1 MAKVA
6 LPLVRHGE
14 LNPEEK
20 TCSVLVYCRTS
31 LHIKKYQS
39 FYMQTSELIVFT
51 EKSVSYQGLEIDDAS
66 ADSVLLI
73 YSEPARP
80 FIPSDRRHFHFLT

>member
-1 MAKVA
+1 
-6 LPLVRHGE
+6 
-14 LNPEEK
+14 
-20 TCSVLVYCRTS
+20 
-31 LHIKKYQS
+31 
-39 FYMQTSELIVFT
+39 MQTSELIVFT
-51 EKSVSYQGLEIDDAS
+51 EKSVSYQGLEIVDVAS

>member
-20 TCSVLVYCRTS
+20 TCFVLVYCRN
-31 LHIKKYQS
+31 QS
-39 FYMQTSELIVFT
+39 AHKRNISHFT
-51 EKSVSYQGLEIDDAS
+51 YKHLNYEMVTKKSVS
-66 ADSVLLI
+66 
-73 YSEPARP
+73 
-80 FIPSDRRHFHFLT
+80 

>member
-20 TCSVLVYCRTS
+20 TCSVLVYWTI
-31 LHIKKYQS
+31 LHINKYQS

-51 EKSVSYQGLEIDDAS
+51 EKSVSYQGLEIVDVAS

-73 YSEPARP
+73 
-80 FIPSDRRHFHFLT
+80 

>member
-20 TCSVLVYCRTS
+20 TCSVLVYWTS
-31 LHIKKYQS
+31 LHINKYQS

>member
-20 TCSVLVYCRTS
+20 TCFVLVYCRNQS
-31 LHIKKYQS
+31 AHNKYQS
-39 FYMQTSELIVFT
+39 FYMQTSELI
-51 EKSVSYQGLEIDDAS
+51 KSYQKVS
-66 ADSVLLI
+66 LLI
-73 YSEPARP
+73 RALNCRM
-80 FIPSDRRHFHFLT
+80 

>member
-1 MAKVA
+1 
-6 LPLVRHGE
+6 
-14 LNPEEK
+14 
-20 TCSVLVYCRTS
+20 
-31 LHIKKYQS
+31 
-39 FYMQTSELIVFT
+39 MQTSELIVFT